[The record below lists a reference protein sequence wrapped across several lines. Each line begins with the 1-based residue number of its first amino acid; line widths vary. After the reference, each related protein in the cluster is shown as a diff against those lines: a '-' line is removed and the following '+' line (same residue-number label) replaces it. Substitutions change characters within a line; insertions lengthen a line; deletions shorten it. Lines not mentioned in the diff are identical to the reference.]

1 MVSIEPTDRDS
12 YSCRKFGCRLIS
24 DSVFCKSYCLIDY
37 EAGVPK
43 ISSHIQLKDSA
54 AVYGRGRLGCDIN
67 YRTGPRRNP
76 AIDPMRLRRRAAA
89 RRGRN
94 AAAYSQSQELRQQA
108 YGHA

>member
-54 AVYGRGRLGCDIN
+54 AVYGRGRSGCDIN
-67 YRTGPRRNP
+67 YIDLSGPTGG
-76 AIDPMRLRRRAAA
+76 AL
-89 RRGRN
+89 G
-94 AAAYSQSQELRQQA
+94 L
-108 YGHA
+108 